1 MVSADVASY
10 QAEIVRI
17 TGRGPRPD
25 GSPALSYVRV
35 PSEVD
40 GTYPGAVQQTV
51 SGSYG
56 TVTRSCS
63 SAAGEGSLVAWV
75 YPTLRRWAGGRAS

>member
-10 QAEIVRI
+10 EAEIVRI

-51 SGSYG
+51 
-56 TVTRSCS
+56 
-63 SAAGEGSLVAWV
+63 
-75 YPTLRRWAGGRAS
+75 